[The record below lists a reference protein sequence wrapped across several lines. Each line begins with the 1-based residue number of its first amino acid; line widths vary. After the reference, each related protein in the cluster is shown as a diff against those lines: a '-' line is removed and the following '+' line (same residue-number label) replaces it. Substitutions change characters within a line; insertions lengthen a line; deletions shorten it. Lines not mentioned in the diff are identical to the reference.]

1 MLPDDVGSG
10 SSSRVPTDTEYAH
23 LLTFRTQL
31 RRFNTWS
38 EEQAQ
43 TFGLS
48 HVQHQL
54 LLAIRGHPGALGPTI
69 SEAADYLLLKPS
81 SMTELVDRVEA
92 GGHLRRQKGGSD
104 ARLVRLA
111 LTPQGSRE
119 LAQLT
124 TLVLAELC
132 RIAPALRQ
140 VLTDAEHAT
149 SITTHESETV
159 DRIQA
164 KGSAR

>member
-1 MLPDDVGSG
+1 MPPDDVGSG
-10 SSSRVPTDTEYAH
+10 SGSRAPTDSEYAH
-23 LLTFRTQL
+23 LLAFRAQM
-31 RRFNTWS
+31 RRFNKWS

-43 TFGLS
+43 ALGLS

-92 GGHLRRQKGGSD
+92 AGHLRRQKGGSD
-104 ARLVRLA
+104 GRLVRLA
-111 LTPQGSRE
+111 LTPRGADE

-124 TLVLAELC
+124 TLVLAEL
-132 RIAPALRQ
+132 RAIAPVLRQ
-140 VLTDAEHAT
+140 VLADAEYAT
-149 SITTHESETV
+149 IVTTG
-159 DRIQA
+159 RP
-164 KGSAR
+164 

>member
-1 MLPDDVGSG
+1 MPPDDVGSG
-10 SSSRVPTDTEYAH
+10 SGSRAPTDSEYAH
-23 LLTFRTQL
+23 LLAFRAQM
-31 RRFNTWS
+31 RRFNKWS

-43 TFGLS
+43 ALGLS

-92 GGHLRRQKGGSD
+92 AGHLQRQKCGSD
-104 ARLVRLA
+104 GRLVRLA
-111 LTPQGSRE
+111 LTPRGAHE

-124 TLVLAELC
+124 TLVLAELR
-132 RIAPALRQ
+132 RIAPVLRQ
-140 VLTDAEHAT
+140 VLADAEHAT
-149 SITTHESETV
+149 TVTT
-159 DRIQA
+159 DRP
-164 KGSAR
+164 